1 MSPNPKKLFVS
12 HADEDREVAFELSKY
27 LEQDGF
33 RTFVTSAA
41 MANAIDSKA
50 NLYES
55 VAELRAVIILLTPH
69 SLIDEHVKRETNL
82 AIENGI
88 PIYPVNLSGEDQLK
102 KLLTPE
108 WRYWLSITQI
118 LTCNDAWEALRKL
131 RFRIAA
137 DTASS
142 MEVDSVARQSI
153 IGAWRVVE
161 SLFGQFEKAKMSH
174 GFVDFPTLHS
184 QFDNEV
190 SPGFIEFS
198 KGFKVAERDFRIDN
212 RFSGKVLFGLF
223 AYMQYF
229 DCHSLTV
236 NRVNSCGLLGH
247 EIETL
252 IDRYVKPS
260 AIYFEYPSAITWY
273 AETQFLWNH
282 ENFLEVCPALLDSEK
297 FSMYK
302 EILALDY
309 QTSFESLVESENG
322 RVGSGLTPKLALES
336 HIFDELCKC
345 LFYGK
350 VSILVSQ
357 SSTLIE
363 LESAMK
369 SITEFLECPEFVPRE
384 LQSLALHR
392 EDYQFRGY
400 SMLLLLRAYLLRLL
414 GHENEASIAIQ
425 EICSSDQ
432 NLIKDF
438 LTSSIPASNGIG
450 KDLLHQLAGFFQ
462 EYYEGDFPAIQ
473 SLEDNV
479 FDPSKK
485 TFFVAEQLYFFA
497 DRFNDSGD
505 SDSALD
511 LWSKSARGGFIPGLT
526 SYTWATLQEG
536 AFAAGVALFEEC
548 SKTPCEP
555 EFESE
560 RLNAKGNYLLN
571 KLAIDS
577 DYAGTIESFK
587 ALILEEGDNSSFI
600 NHITLTCLEFLHGD
614 PENAVRVFESIP
626 AHVLTQLR
634 QAYEDEAARAKGWQL
649 DWCLQVLRAIGDVS
663 RKS

>member
-55 VAELRAVIILLTPH
+55 IAELRAVIILLTPH
-69 SLIDEHVKRETNL
+69 SLINEHVKRETNL

-142 MEVDSVARQSI
+142 MEVDSVSRQSI
-153 IGAWRVVE
+153 MGSWRAVETLIG
-161 SLFGQFEKAKMSH
+161 QIEKAKMSH
-174 GFVDFPTLHS
+174 GFVDFPTLHT

-229 DCHSLTV
+229 DCHSLTI

-273 AETQFLWNH
+273 AETQFLWNY
-282 ENFLEVCPALLDSEK
+282 ENFLELCPALLNSEK
-297 FSMYK
+297 FSIYK

-309 QTSFESLVESENG
+309 QTS
-322 RVGSGLTPKLALES
+322 
-336 HIFDELCKC
+336 
-345 LFYGK
+345 Y
-350 VSILVSQ
+350 
-357 SSTLIE
+357 
-363 LESAMK
+363 
-369 SITEFLECPEFVPRE
+369 
-384 LQSLALHR
+384 
-392 EDYQFRGY
+392 
-400 SMLLLLRAYLLRLL
+400 
-414 GHENEASIAIQ
+414 
-425 EICSSDQ
+425 
-432 NLIKDF
+432 
-438 LTSSIPASNGIG
+438 
-450 KDLLHQLAGFFQ
+450 
-462 EYYEGDFPAIQ
+462 
-473 SLEDNV
+473 
-479 FDPSKK
+479 
-485 TFFVAEQLYFFA
+485 
-497 DRFNDSGD
+497 
-505 SDSALD
+505 
-511 LWSKSARGGFIPGLT
+511 
-526 SYTWATLQEG
+526 
-536 AFAAGVALFEEC
+536 
-548 SKTPCEP
+548 
-555 EFESE
+555 
-560 RLNAKGNYLLN
+560 
-571 KLAIDS
+571 
-577 DYAGTIESFK
+577 
-587 ALILEEGDNSSFI
+587 
-600 NHITLTCLEFLHGD
+600 
-614 PENAVRVFESIP
+614 
-626 AHVLTQLR
+626 
-634 QAYEDEAARAKGWQL
+634 
-649 DWCLQVLRAIGDVS
+649 
-663 RKS
+663 